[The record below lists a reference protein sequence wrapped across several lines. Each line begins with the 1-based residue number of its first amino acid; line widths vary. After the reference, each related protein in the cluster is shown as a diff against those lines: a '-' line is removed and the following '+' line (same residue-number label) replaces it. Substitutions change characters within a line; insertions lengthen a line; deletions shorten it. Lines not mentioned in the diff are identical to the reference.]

1 MCLNEQQKMKNI
13 FKINKSLQSEFQND
27 EILWIPGNWN
37 DRSNIVKSIAENNS
51 NEFIFAG
58 FVLMNMNTKE
68 TFEIQ
73 ILKKSDFDNLDFFG
87 DFKDSKFF
95 IRMDLSESEFNE
107 PNSIFKAGNAI
118 LKSGGKSILTEISGL
133 IYSSETWNKNAS
145 S

>member
-1 MCLNEQQKMKNI
+1 MKNI
-13 FKINKSLQSEFQND
+13 FKINKRPISEFQND

-37 DRSNIVKSIAENNS
+37 DRSDIVKSIAENNL

-68 TFEIQ
+68 TFGIQ

-87 DFKDSKFF
+87 DFKDSEFF

-107 PNSIFKAGNAI
+107 TNSILKAGHAI
-118 LKSGGKSILTEISGL
+118 LKSGGKSILTEKSRL